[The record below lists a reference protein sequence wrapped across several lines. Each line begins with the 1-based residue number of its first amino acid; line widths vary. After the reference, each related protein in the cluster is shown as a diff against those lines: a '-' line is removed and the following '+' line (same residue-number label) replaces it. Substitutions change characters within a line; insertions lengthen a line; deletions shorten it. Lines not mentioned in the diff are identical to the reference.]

1 MRKTSIFAL
10 VLVLCAFMATN
21 TWAARKVEFNSS
33 NANGFINQINQ
44 NGLDHRSIGKA
55 LGLSD
60 SEGLILLHGRTD
72 FNGVTHYRYQ
82 QSFNGI
88 PLWGMQTI
96 IGVSPNNK
104 VRSLHGNMALGI
116 PGDIGNVPAGLNPG
130 AALLRMKNEH
140 KQKDAAANWNFSNE
154 ESGTFLYLHKSGK
167 AHLAYVVSFFADTEK
182 GNPSRPV
189 HIIDARSGRVLHSY
203 ENLQQADVGTGP
215 GGNQKV
221 GQYYYGTDFAPF
233 GVTVNGSTCTMNTTD
248 VKSVNLNHGTS
259 GSTAFSYPCYENT
272 FKQINGAYSPIND
285 AQFFGQVVFDMYWD
299 WYGASPLPFQL
310 SMKVHYG
317 TNHEN
322 AYWTGDS
329 MLFGDGYTTFYPL
342 VSLDV
347 SAHEVSHGF
356 TDFNSDLI
364 YSGQSGGINE
374 AFSDMA
380 GEAAEFYMRGTND
393 FEVGWDIFK
402 APNGALRYMYDP
414 PKDNRS
420 IDHVNDYYAGLDV
433 HYSSGI
439 YNKVFWLVA
448 TSPGWTTKMA
458 FDIFV
463 KANQDYWGPSTNFAQ
478 GADGVISA
486 TNDWGYNCQDVADAF
501 AVVGITVSCG
511 GGGTDT
517 ITVTDPNGGESIQG
531 GSNYTIAWTSTGT
544 LANVKIFYSTNGGKK
559 WNTITSSTPN
569 DGSYVWAVPTQRK
582 NQSKCRVRITS
593 LDESVEDSSDANFTI
608 LK

>member
-88 PLWGMQTI
+88 PLWGMQAI

-531 GSNYTIAWTSTGT
+531 GSNYTITWTSTGT